1 MSKFLDLSKLDDK
14 ERKKFEKEV
23 NNLRNYK
30 QNITKR
36 ESTNSNPPIGLIMWI
51 LILISFLIGILI
63 F

>member
-23 NNLRNYK
+23 NNLGNYK